1 MSNENPKITANVP
14 VDFSIDYNEDGE
26 IQIIIDTD
34 ILEARIAKL
43 ILDTLEE
50 YNKNNKE

>member
-1 MSNENPKITANVP
+1 MSNEIPKITANVP
-14 VDFSIDYNEDGE
+14 VDFSIDYNEDRE

-34 ILEARIAKL
+34 ILEERIAKL
-43 ILDTLEE
+43 ILDALEE